1 MGVNAIAFVSAS
13 TRTMGYQNT
22 IDCGIRV
29 NTYNHMLKEK
39 LHYKRKKGNEKQE
52 RMEQKMSKRKRLFCR
67 FFAGKKA
74 STSSGDHKA
83 DDKNDID
90 EYGPQGYNSG
100 LHRAVF
106 SGICF
111 LETFSK
117 TTNGNLY
124 LKHKASCACG

>member
-1 MGVNAIAFVSAS
+1 MLSSKEKRENSSIRRMCEGSMLTIA
-13 TRTMGYQNT
+13 TRSL
-22 IDCGIRV
+22 C
-29 NTYNHMLKEK
+29 MLKEK